1 MFRLCSFLT
10 VKQIKLK
17 KIAEGNQGAKIYW
30 SSVTYTS
37 NPTYFSDFSVIIF
50 NDTDGETKSNA
61 TLTQI
66 EDMEKF
72 IITINSRKDMKDFNR
87 ELLRIN
93 ADTCKLFKGT
103 FKNAIVRN
111 VFRDIREVS
120 NLKFSCPQPKGEFY
134 ISELILPG
142 SIPFIDKF
150 LLNASNGNF
159 EFTLLI
165 RAKPFN
171 KKIADGVSVK
181 AYGVYEGNPE
191 RKIYWSSVTYTS
203 NPMYVSGFGVII
215 FNDTDGDT
223 KSNATLTQLEDMEK
237 LLITIVLIQNSKK
250 GMKDFNREL
259 LRINADTC
267 NQFKGTFK
275 NAIVRNIFRDIRE
288 VSNIKFSCPQPK
300 GIFYIRE
307 LVLPGSIPFM
317 DKFIKY
323 ALEGDFEMT
332 VLIRA
337 KPFKKKL
344 TNGVSVKAYGVFT
357 YE

>member
-1 MFRLCSFLT
+1 MKL
-10 VKQIKLK
+10 IKLQFCLILIIK
-17 KIAEGNQGAKIYW
+17 FAQGNPEGKIHW
-30 SSVTYTS
+30 SSVSYTS
-37 NPTYFSDFSVIIF
+37 NPAYFSDYSVNIF
-50 NDTDGETKSNA
+50 NDTDGETKCNA
-61 TLTQI
+61 TFTQL
-66 EDMEKF
+66 EDMEKL
-72 IITINSRKDMKDFNR
+72 IITIVIKQNSKKGMKDFDR

-93 ADTCKLFKGT
+93 ADTCKLSQGT
-103 FKNAIVRN
+103 FKNYVVRN
-111 VFRDIREVS
+111 IYRE
-120 NLKFSCPQPKGEFY
+120 
-134 ISELILPG
+134 
-142 SIPFIDKF
+142 
-150 LLNASNGNF
+150 
-159 EFTLLI
+159 
-165 RAKPFN
+165 
-171 KKIADGVSVK
+171 
-181 AYGVYEGNPE
+181 EGNPGA
-191 RKIYWSSVTYTS
+191 KIYWSSVTYTS
-203 NPMYVSGFGVII
+203 NPMYVSDVSTNI

-223 KSNATLTQLEDMEK
+223 KFNMTVTQLEDMEK